1 MIENH
6 QHITKDT
13 RRKERRREEDHLLDD
28 LDEMSSAFP
37 TAIRDVSNIACE
49 RIQQSGEER
58 RRRPRLERDMASRGR
73 AHPADDVGS
82 LTVAEEGRGQI
93 DPLRKLLMQ
102 SKPQGDD
109 ERIESFLPG

>member
-49 RIQQSGEER
+49 RIQQSGKKGVGVHV
-58 RRRPRLERDMASRGR
+58 SRGTWQ
-73 AHPADDVGS
+73 VGGE
-82 LTVAEEGRGQI
+82 LTQQMMSAV
-93 DPLRKLLMQ
+93 
-102 SKPQGDD
+102 
-109 ERIESFLPG
+109 